1 MDGANHDIL
10 SSYLADV
17 QNPHTCKK
25 SCTTWDERNRVNN
38 GVIYQ
43 TQLVRPDVFHQQNSK
58 PCKHQ
63 GFSGKRCRFLVQAP
77 WRKVIHPTSW
87 GWYLNPYLFW
97 GCFIWTLV
105 NPMLNPCIE
114 AIFSWELRQKNTQ
127 NTDPNDTHESQQQH
141 EALNHLFCIRI
152 GPGKQRCLDSLIGVK
167 EFFAGF
173 VGYFCHLPKRTHI
186 SSSERNWLG
195 SLLSFLR
202 TGANFRSKVPNGSGF
217 LSSIKP
223 SFFHCLM
230 YASHVLTER
239 FELKIHAANDLY
251 IYTKLLENLVSH
263 WKRNK
268 VSKSTGA

>member
-1 MDGANHDIL
+1 ML
-10 SSYLADV
+10 QPLPR
-17 QNPHTCKK
+17 Q
-25 SCTTWDERNRVNN
+25 R
-38 GVIYQ
+38 
-43 TQLVRPDVFHQQNSK
+43 L
-58 PCKHQ
+58 
-63 GFSGKRCRFLVQAP
+63 FLVQAS
-77 WRKVIHPTSW
+77 WRTEIHPTSW
-87 GWYLNPYLFW
+87 GWYLKSLFFW

-114 AIFSWELRQKNTQ
+114 AIFWWELRQKTTQ
-127 NTDPNDTHESQQQH
+127 NIDPNDTHESQQQR

-152 GPGKQRCLDSLIGVK
+152 GPGKQRCLDWLGWRSL
-167 EFFAGF
+167 FPQF

-195 SLLSFLR
+195 SLLSFRFTVPMLDKTLGCKMPKIVQLR
-202 TGANFRSKVPNGSGF
+202 VTVGNFHKINSMGANFRSKVPHGSGF

-223 SFFHCLM
+223 SFFHCRM
-230 YASHVLTER
+230 YACHVLTER

-251 IYTKLLENLVSH
+251 VYAKVLENLISH